1 MSELTIISAVSL
13 VGGVILGYF
22 MTRVALREI
31 GLTPDERAME
41 IDKLA
46 ALRTL
51 ELTLLVDVVLL
62 FYNLLIPGNQAAV
75 NTALMILTA
84 IFFGSWFFRWY
95 YARRM

>member
-1 MSELTIISAVSL
+1 MSELAIIAAVSL

-31 GLTPDERAME
+31 GLPPDERAME